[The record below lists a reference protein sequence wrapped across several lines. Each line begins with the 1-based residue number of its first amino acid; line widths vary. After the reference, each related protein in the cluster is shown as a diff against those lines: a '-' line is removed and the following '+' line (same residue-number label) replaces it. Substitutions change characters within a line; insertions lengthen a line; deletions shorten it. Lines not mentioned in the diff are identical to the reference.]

1 MLNFK
6 NILTFKSSAP
16 GRWLLVVGLLIAV
29 VWGWKS
35 LQPTALDTT
44 PKTNETPDSFFSKFK
59 STKMDETGQIRYEL
73 SAAMLYHYS
82 GSNRSTLEFP
92 VINLFESGVQVW
104 RVRANAGTV
113 INDGEQFE
121 LRGDVELFSETDGF
135 SLKTEALTVWPN
147 QSKAETDQ
155 PVTLTSKLGEIKA
168 IGMQADFLNE
178 RLTFLSQAKGRY
190 ETLH

>member
-1 MLNFK
+1 MLNFR
-6 NILTFKSSAP
+6 NILTLKSGA
-16 GRWLLVVGLLIAV
+16 GRWLLVTGLLIVV

-35 LQPTALDTT
+35 LHPTTSDTR

-59 STKMDETGQIRYEL
+59 SVKMDETGQVHYEL
-73 SAAMLYHYS
+73 SATTLYHYS

-92 VINLFESGVQVW
+92 TINLFASGEQIW

-113 INDGEQFE
+113 INKGEQFE
-121 LRGDVELFSETDGF
+121 LQGDVELFRMADEF

-155 PVTLTSKLGEIKA
+155 LVTLINAFGEIKA
-168 IGMQADFLNE
+168 VGMQADLLSE
-178 RLTFLSQAKGRY
+178 RLTLLSQARGRY
-190 ETLH
+190 ESLH